1 RIPRPCPSFDLCFLF
16 ISKPQAPGTIS
27 ARLHEIKSQEISTMR
42 ARSIGIRTL
51 ALLLLASLG
60 FTLNSAAQNAE
71 IAPGTERPMFTRFAG
86 QLHSPRNAIEATATP
101 LTTWNGSF
109 VF

>member
-1 RIPRPCPSFDLCFLF
+1 
-16 ISKPQAPGTIS
+16 
-27 ARLHEIKSQEISTMR
+27 MR

-109 VF
+109 VFSGTTYNYNMVGTAPSTGSSTTVQVKIIPIRIVITKTGD